1 MPLTLQLKPE
11 VEARLLARAARQG
24 ISVEAMVG
32 NVIEKF
38 IVSPI
43 EVEAEISPQEKA
55 LAFVAW
61 ARSHTLKAPPLP
73 DEAISRESLY
83 LREDEYNEWPG

>member
-11 VEARLLARAARQG
+11 VEARLLARAAKQG
-24 ISVEAMVG
+24 ISVEVMVE

-38 IVSPI
+38 IVGSLDTGS
-43 EVEAEISPQEKA
+43 AISPQEKA
-55 LAFVAW
+55 AAFVAW

-83 LREDEYNEWPG
+83 LREDEMQ